1 MGEEK
6 RRALRQASVLPVSL
20 ILLDD
25 QEGLTLANP
34 VPAEIVDMSVYGVRL
49 TVSRVRFG
57 EYHLFY
63 SFNDNPHLLIQ
74 ICFNSDDGQE
84 ELIIPSYPVW
94 FDHLVN
100 TPGQPF
106 QLGMEFLSEPQDEN
120 VRKLEQLIRR
130 NQKGKKGWLKS
141 IFSTK

>member
-6 RRALRQASVLPVSL
+6 RRALREDSILPVNL
-20 ILLDD
+20 ILRDD
-25 QEGLTLANP
+25 QAGMTLANP
-34 VPAEIVDMSVYGVRL
+34 VPAEIVDMSVYGVRI

-57 EYHLFY
+57 EFHLFY

-74 ICFNSDDGQE
+74 ICFNSDGEQE
-84 ELIIPSYPVW
+84 DIIIPSYPVW

-120 VRKLEQLIRR
+120 IRKLEQLIRR
-130 NQKGKKGWLKS
+130 NRKAKLGWLKS